1 MKYIAY
7 TDGASRNNPG
17 KAGIG
22 AYIVDGEGSEIKK
35 ASEYIGEATN
45 NVAEYKAVIL
55 ALETLKK
62 IIPKE
67 KKKDAEI
74 EIRMDSELVQKQ
86 LTGQYQ
92 IKQDS
97 LFPLFIHI
105 WNIQVS
111 TFPRVIFTHVRR
123 EQNKEADALAN
134 KAIDESGV

>member
-1 MKYIAY
+1 M
-7 TDGASRNNPG
+7 
-17 KAGIG
+17 
-22 AYIVDGEGSEIKK
+22 
-35 ASEYIGEATN
+35 
-45 NVAEYKAVIL
+45 